1 MRGGITEPQW
11 VGISNTQEEK
21 CHSPVLWSGRA
32 TEVSL
37 GVGTVP
43 GNDSRGRAWWGCGG
57 EKAGGRSVQAEGVA
71 LFRFRMYRRLNLLRD
86 SRPHS

>member
-43 GNDSRGRAWWGCGG
+43 GNDSRGRGVGMGVVGVWRG
-57 EKAGGRSVQAEGVA
+57 EGWRQECPGRGRGIVQVQNVQTAESAV
-71 LFRFRMYRRLNLLRD
+71 
-86 SRPHS
+86 